1 MPVEAALEVGAE
13 VNKKRRVYEILKNR
27 IVQNELKPQEYLN
40 EQSLCADLGVSKTP
54 VREAL
59 QQLEHDR
66 LLIVVPNKGCFVAP
80 ISIDLIREIF
90 EIREIHE
97 CAASRLAAGSASR
110 TLFKDI
116 LENHE
121 SFKIHDEVEL
131 RHSLLSGYQ
140 IHTAIVEA
148 AGNSFLTEYYRT
160 ILAHIVRIRV
170 FFINRFELKRLYET
184 VEEHKEI
191 LRAIVDGDP
200 DKAENAMREHL
211 HLSLVNINQL
221 TLRNRMVV

>member
-1 MPVEAALEVGAE
+1 MPVETIIEVSSE
-13 VNKKRRVYEILKNR
+13 SNKKRRVYEILKNR
-27 IVQNELKPQEYLN
+27 IVQNDLKPQEYLN
-40 EQSLCADLGVSKTP
+40 EQSICKDLSVSKTP

-59 QQLEHDR
+59 QQLEHNH
-66 LLIVVPNKGCFVAP
+66 LVVVVPNKGCFVAP
-80 ISIDLIREIF
+80 IGIDLIREVF

-97 CAASRLAAGSASR
+97 CAAARIAAASSSRLQ
-110 TLFKDI
+110 FEEI
-116 LENHE
+116 LENHD
-121 SFKIHDEVEL
+121 SLKLNDTVEM

-184 VEEHKEI
+184 VDEHKQI

-200 DKAENAMREHL
+200 NGAEQAMRGHL
-211 HLSLVNINQL
+211 HRSIVNINQL
-221 TLRNRMVV
+221 TLRNRTVS